1 MRNSITVFLA
11 LVTVGFLSG
20 GAWAGTIKLKGTFT
34 SGQIDIACIN
44 NNGTPT
50 AGTGPGGFG
59 CKTDKGEVSCTS
71 AGKCTGTCQAC
82 GARLVGGGGKSILTS
97 VLTSS
102 VKQRRAIVRAKG

>member
-34 SGQIDIACIN
+34 SGQIDLACDN
-44 NNGTPT
+44 NNGKVTP
-50 AGTGPGGFG
+50 GTGPGGFG

-71 AGKCTGTCQAC
+71 AGK
-82 GARLVGGGGKSILTS
+82 
-97 VLTSS
+97 
-102 VKQRRAIVRAKG
+102 